1 MIVARS
7 HRAHMA
13 TVQLDPDLLLLT
25 VVFVVSCFVIARC
38 LRSGRK
44 DGGRVLLLPPS
55 PPPLPITG
63 NLHQLGRSHYHR
75 RLRELARRHGPLF
88 LLRLGSVPTVVVS
101 SAAVAEEVLRTQDH
115 VFCSRPP
122 QRTARGLLYGCR
134 DVAFSPYGERW
145 RQLRRIAALRL
156 LSARRVDSFRAL
168 QEEEVASFLDR
179 IRAAGAHREDGRR
192 AGVNLSELLVGLTY
206 AVISKAAF
214 GNRLGGMEPGAVRA
228 MMEETSELLETIA
241 VGDVFP
247 RLPVGG
253 LGDEG
258 LDARI
263 KRTAAKLDAV
273 MVGALQEHEKG
284 GGGAGNDGEA
294 DDLLDDLLSAVK
306 EGGAR
311 LNLDRT
317 DVKGLILVS
326 HARSIDLDRL
336 QASCPMLFAYQH

>member
-1 MIVARS
+1 
-7 HRAHMA
+7 MA
-13 TVQLDPDLLLLT
+13 PVQLDPDLLLLT

-55 PPPLPITG
+55 PPPLPIIG

-122 QRTARGLLYGCR
+122 QCTARGLLYGCR

-145 RQLRRIAALRL
+145 RQLCRIAALHL
-156 LSARRVDSFRAL
+156 LSAKRVDSFRAL
-168 QEEEVASFLDR
+168 REEEVASFLGR
-179 IRAAGAHREDGRR
+179 IRATGAHNDHEDGGPGGRKRR
-192 AGVNLSELLVGLTY
+192 AGVNLSELLIGLTY

-214 GNRLGGMEPGAVRA
+214 GNRLGGMELGALRA
-228 MMEETSELLETIA
+228 MIKETSDLLETIA
-241 VGDVFP
+241 VSDVFP
-247 RLPVGG
+247 RLRWA
-253 LGDEG
+253 DWATG

-263 KRTAAKLDAV
+263 KRTVPKLDAV
-273 MVGALQEHEKG
+273 PERAFQEHEKG
-284 GGGAGNDGEA
+284 GGGEA

-326 HARSIDLDRL
+326 HARTL
-336 QASCPMLFAYQH
+336 Y